1 MKVNRSANV
10 VRYLGGL
17 TITQGRRAGQTFPV
31 LPWQRRFVPGAFR
44 PGVTD
49 AALNVARG
57 SGKTTLT
64 AGIATAALDGPLA
77 VPREE
82 VV

>member
-1 MKVNRSANV
+1 MKINRSANV

-17 TITQGRRAGQTFPV
+17 TITKGRLADQTFPV
-31 LPWQRRFVPGAFR
+31 LPWQRRFVRGAFA
-44 PGVTD
+44 PGVTE
-49 AALNVARG
+49 AALSVARG
-57 SGKTTLT
+57 NGKTTLT
-64 AGIATAALDGPLA
+64 PGIATAALDGPLA